1 MGKSTDVDGE
11 DTKFRRCVSEP
22 EWTRVRPSL
31 YQKSVIDYITR
42 VW

>member
-22 EWTRVRPSL
+22 EWTRVRPRILPESGD
-31 YQKSVIDYITR
+31 VHIG
-42 VW
+42 